1 MTRSRRS
8 SASTNKPAPHGIV
21 TRPAR
26 WANLDLTKGK
36 FDRPTG
42 VEAPAQKGIV
52 MSNMERIYQID
63 QILGA
68 HQSVTRKELQEP
80 LGVS

>member
-1 MTRSRRS
+1 
-8 SASTNKPAPHGIV
+8 
-21 TRPAR
+21 
-26 WANLDLTKGK
+26 
-36 FDRPTG
+36 
-42 VEAPAQKGIV
+42 
-52 MSNMERIYQID
+52 MERIYQID